1 MTSLHTDERSIP
13 ERRADDNETVI
24 HGQKKALELAV
35 HGAPLSAVLD
45 VLVRTVETQSS
56 MDIICSILLL
66 DHDAKRLRHGAAPN
80 LPAEYNAAIDGIEV
94 GPSVGSCGTAAYTA
108 RPVVVSDIETDP
120 LWTNFKVLAMK
131 HRLRACWSMPIF
143 SSEGTVLGTFA
154 LYHHVVATP
163 TERDREIVEL
173 LAHTA
178 GVVIERD
185 LNARR
190 RAAAEAELRAQKER
204 QLARTA
210 ALFEHAPAGIAVL
223 VGEDFVFD
231 VANPRYLELVG
242 GRPNLGKPIHTA
254 LPEVANQGIVEL
266 LQEVR
271 RSGKPYI
278 GRALRVMLARGPN
291 GEMQE
296 GFFDFVYQPIPE
308 TEGEIENILVIAFDV
323 TTLVAGMRSAQALSE
338 EMAQQSRETQKALL
352 EMRAA
357 KEVAEKRL
365 AELESTR
372 GKRT

>member
-1 MTSLHTDERSIP
+1 MTSILTDERYGS
-13 ERRADDNETVI
+13 ERRVDDNETVI

-56 MDIICSILLL
+56 SDIICSILLL
-66 DHDAKRLRHGAAPN
+66 DHEAKRLRHGAAPN
-80 LPAEYNAAIDGIEV
+80 LPGEYNAAIDGIEI
-94 GPSVGSCGTAAYTA
+94 GPAVGSCGTAAYTA

-120 LWTNFKVLAMK
+120 LWTDFKALAVK
-131 HRLRACWSMPIF
+131 HQLRACWSMPIF
-143 SSEGTVLGTFA
+143 SSEGVVLGTFA

-178 GVVIERD
+178 GVVVERD

-190 RAAAEAELRAQKER
+190 RASAEAELRAQKER
-204 QLARTA
+204 QLARIA

-223 VGEDFVFD
+223 VGDDFVFD

-242 GRPNLGKPIHTA
+242 GRQVLGKPIRAA
-254 LPEVANQGIVEL
+254 LPELADQGIFDL
-266 LQEVR
+266 LQEVQR
-271 RSGKPYI
+271 TGKPYI
-278 GRALRVMLARGPN
+278 GDAVRVLLARGPG
-291 GEMQE
+291 GELQE
-296 GFFDFVYQPIPE
+296 AFFDFVYQPVPDTDGTNE
-308 TEGEIENILVIAFDV
+308 SILVVAFDV
-323 TTLVAGMRSAQALSE
+323 TTLVTNMRAAQALSE

-357 KEVAEKRL
+357 RDQAEKRL
-365 AELESTR
+365 AELEGLR